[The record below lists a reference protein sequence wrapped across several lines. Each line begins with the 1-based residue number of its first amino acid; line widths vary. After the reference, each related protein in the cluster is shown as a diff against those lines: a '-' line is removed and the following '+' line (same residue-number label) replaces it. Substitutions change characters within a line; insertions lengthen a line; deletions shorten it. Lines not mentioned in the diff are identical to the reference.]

1 MFAMKLTLDDIL
13 KSTGGALIKRG
24 AAETFTGV
32 GIDTRA
38 IKDGEIFVAIKGAH
52 FDGHDFVGEAVK
64 KGAPVVVVAR
74 HQGVGGP
81 ARHQSVD
88 GQASPASLPA
98 SIPENIGVVQVNDTI
113 EALGNIASWWR
124 SKFSVP
130 CVAITGSNGKSTT
143 KEMVAAIAAV
153 RGPVLKTEGN
163 FNNLIGLPLTVFR
176 WENEHKTAVLEMG
189 MNAKGE
195 IRRLAQVARPDIGL
209 ITNVT
214 AAHLEK
220 LENVQGVAEAK
231 GELFEVMA
239 GKGIAIVNDED
250 PWVKKLGNKYG
261 GRFITFGMQNTSD
274 VQFRHMESVDLTAT
288 DLTLSIIGREKMI
301 RLPLPGTHN
310 VMNAMAAIA
319 VGVALNTDL
328 DTILARIVEFR
339 PMAMRFERV
348 QLSNGVCMV
357 NDSYN
362 ANPQSMKAAFR
373 TVGGAKRAG
382 RFIAVLGDMLELGEQ
397 SASLHRQVGQAAA
410 EFGIEKLF
418 LFGNFASEIAA
429 GAEEGGLNESDV
441 QEYDDI
447 EAVQRAIEKEI
458 KIGDVLLV
466 KGSRGMRMERIVDYL
481 KHNIGCG

>member
-1 MFAMKLTLDDIL
+1 MFMKLTLDDVI
-13 KSTGGALIKRG
+13 KSTGGTLVKRG
-24 AAETFTGV
+24 PAASFAGV
-32 GIDTRA
+32 GIDTRT
-38 IKDGEIFVAIKGAH
+38 IKDGWVFVAVKGAH

-64 KGAPVVVVAR
+64 KGAPIVVVAR
-74 HQGVGGP
+74 HQGVGG
-81 ARHQSVD
+81 
-88 GQASPASLPA
+88 QASPASL
-98 SIPENIGVVQVNDTI
+98 SENISVVQVKDTV
-113 EALGNIASWWR
+113 EALGSIASWWR
-124 SKFSVP
+124 GRFSVP

-143 KEMVAAIAAV
+143 KEMASAIASV
-153 RGPVLKTEGN
+153 NGPVLKTEGN

-176 WENEHKTAVLEMG
+176 WEGDHKTAVLEMG

-195 IRRLAQVARPDIGL
+195 IRRLAEVARPDIGL

-220 LENVQGVAEAK
+220 LESVEGVAHAK

-239 GKGIAIVNDED
+239 GKGIAIINDED
-250 PWVKKLGNKYG
+250 IWVKRLGKKYG
-261 GRFITFGMQNTSD
+261 GRAITFGMQNTSD
-274 VQFRHMESVDLTAT
+274 VQFRHMESTNLTST
-288 DLTLSIIGREKMI
+288 DLTLSVMGKEKTV

-319 VGVALNTDL
+319 IGVALNIDL
-328 DTILARIVEFR
+328 EAILSRVVKFH

-373 TVGGAKRAG
+373 TVGSAKRAG

-397 SASLHRQVGQAAA
+397 SASLHHEVGRAAA
-410 EFGIEKLF
+410 ESGIEELF
-418 LFGNFASEIAA
+418 VFGNFASEIAE
-429 GAEEGGLNESDV
+429 GAREGGMGDSHIN
-441 QEYDDI
+441 EYDDM
-447 EAVQRAIEKEI
+447 EALQRTVEEEI
-458 KIGDVLLV
+458 KAGDVLLV
-466 KGSRGMRMERIVDYL
+466 KGSRGMRMERIVEYL